1 MLLKRFKKQVILTTT
16 VIPKSERIKTV
27 EADIESC
34 IAQKKK

>member
-1 MLLKRFKKQVILTTT
+1 LTTT

-34 IAQKKK
+34 IAQKKKWIQKISKVWR